1 MKKYIFPIILIFC
14 LFFSFNA
21 SAYQVTGFEVTAKG
35 AVLLS
40 LDTDE
45 ILYSKNLDGKV
56 YPASLA
62 KLLSAIVVIENTPD
76 LDKEMITMTQAA
88 EYEILGTG
96 ASVVGFKVGEQV
108 TAREALAALL
118 IHSGGD
124 CAIAIAHHYG
134 GDSAGFMKMVNAKA
148 QEIGMKNS
156 KFGNPVGLHDENT
169 YTTVNDLILLTKY
182 ALKYDIIMEIAN
194 QPRYTMKP
202 TNMSGE
208 RHLATTNMLIDNTTA
223 YYYTFADGLKTGF
236 TDEAGRCLIST
247 ATYNGYKY
255 LCILTGCKND
265 WNNRIEFLETANLYR
280 WAFNN
285 FSYKTIIEATEPITE
300 LPVRLSA
307 ETDFVSLYAN
317 KPLRAIF
324 PDKADLSTV
333 KIIPKID
340 YKSIDAPVKKGTVLG
355 SAQVI
360 YAEQVIGNVELVAGS
375 DVEASTLLIIGDKV
389 LSVVTSSI
397 FLGFLGVIGAVIL
410 IFIIWIIIINRKPK
424 KRKVRYIP
432 YNEDE
437 EKRK

>member
-1 MKKYIFPIILIFC
+1 MRKCIFSVILILC
-14 LFFSFNA
+14 MLFSIPA
-21 SAYQVTGFEVTAKG
+21 SAYQVSGFEVTAKA
-35 AVLLS
+35 AVLMS

-62 KLLSAIVVIENTPD
+62 KLLSAIVVIENTAD
-76 LDKEMITMTQAA
+76 LDKEMITMTKEA

-148 QEIGMKNS
+148 AEIGMKNS
-156 KFGNPVGLHDENT
+156 HFGNPVGLHDEQT
-169 YTTVNDLILLTKY
+169 YTTVYDLVLLTKY
-182 ALKYDIIMEIAN
+182 ALKYDIIMELAN
-194 QPRYTMKP
+194 QSRYTMKA

-223 YYYTFADGLKTGF
+223 YHYLYAKGLKTGF

-247 ATYNGYKY
+247 ASYNGYNY

-265 WNNRIEFLETANLYR
+265 WNNRIEFTETANLYR

-285 FSYKTIIEATEPITE
+285 FSYKTIIESTEPVTE
-300 LPVRLSA
+300 MPVRLSA
-307 ETDFVSLYAN
+307 ETDFVSLYA
-317 KPLRAIF
+317 KEPLTAIF
-324 PDKADLSTV
+324 PDEADLSTV
-333 KIIPKID
+333 KVVPELD
-340 YKSIDAPVKKGTVLG
+340 FESIDAPVKKGTVLG

-360 YAEQVIGNVELVAGS
+360 YAEQVIGRVELVAGADIKS
-375 DVEASTLLIIGDKV
+375 SALLVIGDRVIKFF
-389 LSVVTSSI
+389 TSPVFI
-397 FLGFLGVIGAVIL
+397 GILCFIGAAIL
-410 IFIIWIIIINRKPK
+410 IFIIWMILINRKPK

-432 YNEDE
+432 YDE
-437 EKRK
+437 EKENRK

>member
-14 LFFSFNA
+14 LLFSVSAN
-21 SAYQVTGFEVTAKG
+21 AYQVTGFEVTAKA

-62 KLLSAIVVIENTPD
+62 KLLSAVVVLENTAD
-76 LDKEMITMTQAA
+76 LDKEMITMTKEA
-88 EYEILGTG
+88 EHEILGTG
-96 ASVVGFKVGEQV
+96 AAVVGFKVGEQV

-134 GDSAGFMKMVNAKA
+134 GDSAGFMRMVNAKA

-156 KFGNPVGLHDENT
+156 SFGNPVGLHDENT
-169 YTTVNDLILLTKY
+169 YTTVNDLILLAKY
-182 ALKYDIIMEIAN
+182 ALKYDVIKELSN
-194 QPRYTMKP
+194 QTRYTMKP

-208 RHLATTNMLIDNTTA
+208 RLLVTTNMLLDNTTA
-223 YYYTFADGLKTGF
+223 YYYIYAKGLKTGF

-247 ATYNGYKY
+247 ASYNGYNY
-255 LCILTGCKND
+255 LSIVTGCKND
-265 WNNRIEFLETANLYR
+265 WNNRIEFIETANLFR

-300 LPVRLSA
+300 LPVRLSTEA
-307 ETDFVSLYAN
+307 DFVSLYAN
-317 KPLRAIF
+317 KPLTAIF
-324 PDKADLSTV
+324 PDEADLSTV
-333 KIIPKID
+333 KIVPEVD
-340 YKSIDAPVKKGTVLG
+340 MESVNAPVKKGTVFG
-355 SAQVI
+355 RAQVI
-360 YAEQVIGNVELVAGS
+360 YAEQVLGTVELVAGE
-375 DVEASTLLIIGDKV
+375 DVKASALLIIGDKILKFFRSPV
-389 LSVVTSSI
+389 FFGI
-397 FLGFLGVIGAVIL
+397 IGVIGAVVL
-410 IFIIWIIIINRKPK
+410 IFIIWIMILNRKPK

-437 EKRK
+437 ESRK